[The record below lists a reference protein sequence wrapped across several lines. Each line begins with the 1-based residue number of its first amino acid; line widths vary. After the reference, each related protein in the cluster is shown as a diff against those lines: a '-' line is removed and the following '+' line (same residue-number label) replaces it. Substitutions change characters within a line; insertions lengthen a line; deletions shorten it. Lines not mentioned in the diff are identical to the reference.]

1 MGQTTP
7 FTRYICEA
15 SKSRREV
22 FDIRNITELFHQYKD
37 DVYRLALS
45 YTRSREVAE
54 DVCQTVFLKLMEQT
68 KIEPGKEKAWLMRV
82 TVNECNSLL
91 RSCWWKRTV
100 SLDEPT
106 LGTLMHTNEVLDA
119 VMTLEPKY
127 RVVLYLH
134 YYEGLTTKE
143 ISSLLHITQS
153 GVTSRLSR
161 AREMLKNKLKEDE

>member
-1 MGQTTP
+1 M
-7 FTRYICEA
+7 RYIYEA
-15 SKSRREV
+15 SKNRREV
-22 FDIRNITELFHQYKD
+22 FEIRNIIELFHQYKD

-45 YTRSREVAE
+45 YTRSREEAE

-68 KIEPGKEKAWLMRV
+68 KIEPGKEKAWLIRV
-82 TVNECNSLL
+82 TVNECKSLL

-100 SLDEPT
+100 SLDEPME
-106 LGTLMHTNEVLDA
+106 GTVMETNEILNL

-134 YYEGLTTKE
+134 YYEGLSTKE
-143 ISSLLHITQS
+143 IGSLLHITQS

-161 AREMLKNKLKEDE
+161 GREMLKNLMKEDE